1 MRMETANFV
10 TKKSLTETFRRMR
23 PGEVMIV
30 KNKDFKYSS
39 GRTAMYNLKR
49 EGIMLRMTE
58 KGMVDCWKVERIK

>member
-1 MRMETANFV
+1 
-10 TKKSLTETFRRMR
+10 MR

-30 KNKDFKYSS
+30 KNKEFKYSS

-49 EGIMLRMTE
+49 EGIVLKMTE